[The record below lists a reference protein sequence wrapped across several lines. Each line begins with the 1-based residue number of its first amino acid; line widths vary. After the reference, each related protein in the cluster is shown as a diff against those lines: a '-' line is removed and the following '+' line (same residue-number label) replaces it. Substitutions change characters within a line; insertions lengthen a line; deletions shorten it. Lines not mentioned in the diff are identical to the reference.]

1 MFRQQ
6 LDIFTTCPML
16 VTTFLDMYSIEKRCA
31 HQTRSTGVFMTASVT
46 VTPNW
51 KSKRAKVKYIMNY
64 VP

>member
-46 VTPNW
+46 VTLN
-51 KSKRAKVKYIMNY
+51 
-64 VP
+64 